1 MPTPS
6 SIPQPAPSPTP
17 RRAYVAPELVRVHVD
32 PIRELLQGTQC
43 NPTPGSCV
51 EPTCS

>member
-1 MPTPS
+1 MPTTS
-6 SIPQPAPSPTP
+6 SIPQPAAPRA
-17 RRAYVAPELVRVHVD
+17 RRAYVAPELIRVHVD
-32 PIRELLQGTQC
+32 PIRELLQDTQC